1 MLAFPSDGGGSRPT
15 RENCAACG
23 QDHGPTTFP
32 LRFLEI
38 NSEKQLVLRKAEVAA
53 RKGANFAA
61 KRGPGHRPEG
71 DKMLIETAK
80 ELREVA
86 GQHPLDVV
94 ALAKATTRRQLR
106 KYQRQVEVGGCLAGS
121 VAAWLPSER
130 SPAIRPSSSAGH
142 VGGWTQPIRAGAI
155 GRQHGPHVAVS
166 SVGQLNA
173 AQAVTLSLN
182 WGNSRVRQDHWRG
195 YEPRTIH

>member
-1 MLAFPSDGGGSRPT
+1 MEEEVGPQEKMAPLAARTTARPLFPS
-15 RENCAACG
+15 
-23 QDHGPTTFP
+23 
-32 LRFLEI
+32 RFLEI

-86 GQHPLDVV
+86 GQHPLDAV

-121 VAAWLPSER
+121 VAAWLPSKE
-130 SPAIRPSSSAGH
+130 P
-142 VGGWTQPIRAGAI
+142 
-155 GRQHGPHVAVS
+155 
-166 SVGQLNA
+166 
-173 AQAVTLSLN
+173 
-182 WGNSRVRQDHWRG
+182 GNSAVIIRRPRRWLDAAYPGRGHWPPARAACRRLKRR
-195 YEPRTIH
+195 PN